1 MNAFGKRGSLAAGQR
16 SSFGVAKPMK
26 GSPGSGSAAPDG
38 GEQFPP
44 VEELEPVV
52 EGEPSEPHIPG
63 GAMDRLTARQNASTT
78 VVIRGERR
86 IMDRLMLEVCMSQD
100 YAEIEKSARLLTP
113 EERARLAE
121 ALTESLREEMS
132 SEIEAA
138 WEAEIKR
145 RVEAYERG
153 EANLIPA
160 EDVFAKARKI
170 AGE

>member
-1 MNAFGKRGSLAAGQR
+1 MSL
-16 SSFGVAKPMK
+16 
-26 GSPGSGSAAPDG
+26 
-38 GEQFPP
+38 
-44 VEELEPVV
+44 
-52 EGEPSEPHIPG
+52 
-63 GAMDRLTARQNASTT
+63 
-78 VVIRGERR
+78 
-86 IMDRLMLEVCMSQD
+86 D

-121 ALTESLREEMS
+121 AMTESLRNAMS

-153 EANLIPA
+153 EARLIPA

-170 AGE
+170 TGG